1 MNRARNILFFLILA
15 FVVISCKDELKST
28 VKRSTNPETT
38 PTVVTRDI
46 TTLISDSG
54 VTKYRIKSK
63 LWNIYEESK
72 TPRWTF
78 PEGLYLEQFDS
89 VFKTEATFQ
98 CDTATYFKDKRLW
111 RFDGN
116 VRIWNA
122 RKELILT
129 NQLYWNQDMHKVYSD
144 SFIHIERMDRVLEG
158 YGFTSNER
166 ITTYRINKPMG
177 IFPVQENRTST
188 RRDPASRS
196 VITK

>member
-1 MNRARNILFFLILA
+1 LFFLILLIA
-15 FVVISCKDELKST
+15 VISCKDEVKNT
-28 VKRSTNPETT
+28 VKRSTNPEKT
-38 PTVVTRDI
+38 PTVVTHDI

-54 VTKYRIKSK
+54 VTKYRITSK
-63 LWNIYEESK
+63 VWYIYEESK

-78 PEGLYLEQFDS
+78 PKGLYLEQFDS
-89 VFKTEATFQ
+89 VFKTEATFR
-98 CDTATYFKDKRLW
+98 CDTAVYFKDRGLW

-129 NQLYWNQDMHKVYSD
+129 NQMYWDQNMHKVYSD
-144 SFIHIERMDRVLEG
+144 SFIHIERLDRVLEG

-166 ITTYRINKPMG
+166 ITTYTIRKPMG

-188 RRDPASRS
+188 RRDPGSRS
-196 VITK
+196 VINK